1 MLQIPVHREKTV
13 KLPYKFLT
21 DVVSRLQQKSWLNLK
36 AKEMENTGPVLEGV
50 EFEIKNKNLKRPLS
64 PHLSIHVAWSNMIL
78 SMTHRFTGIFLFAIP
93 FGLASVAILLPESY
107 PDYLG
112 MLEDMHLNQFII
124 ATTKFLIALP
134 FSFHFLNG
142 IRHLIWD
149 TGHWLT
155 IKEVNW
161 SGYIIVVL
169 AVALAIHLTSL

>member
-1 MLQIPVHREKTV
+1 MLQITVHREKTV

-93 FGLASVAILLPESY
+93 FGLASGESY
-107 PDYLG
+107 LLLG
-112 MLEDMHLNQFII
+112 
-124 ATTKFLIALP
+124 
-134 FSFHFLNG
+134 
-142 IRHLIWD
+142 
-149 TGHWLT
+149 
-155 IKEVNW
+155 
-161 SGYIIVVL
+161 
-169 AVALAIHLTSL
+169 